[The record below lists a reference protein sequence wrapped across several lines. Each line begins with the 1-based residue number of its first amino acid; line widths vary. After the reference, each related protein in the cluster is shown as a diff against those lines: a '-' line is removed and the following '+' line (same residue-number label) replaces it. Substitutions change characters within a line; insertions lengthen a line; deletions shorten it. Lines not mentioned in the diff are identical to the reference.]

1 MRIDRRV
8 ALLLAVVALVFAL
21 GGCGWFGGKT
31 KEYETSREERPLEVP
46 PDLDA
51 PATSSALT
59 IPDTRPPAA
68 GISASAPSTSVPPGG
83 DVPPTPPAPVP
94 SSYTAGEDSTL
105 HVVDA
110 PDGAWKRVGF
120 ALERSGVA
128 AVTGRDETAGTY
140 TVMGQREVAAPTD
153 QGFFKKLFGGGKQ
166 GTTTE
171 AVTRV
176 VRIVAD
182 GEGSL
187 VSVEDE
193 SGNQSSDE
201 FSRRVIE
208 ALRQRLG

>member
-8 ALLLAVVALVFAL
+8 ALLLAVAAFAL

-68 GISASAPSTSVPPGG
+68 GISASAPGTSVPPSG

-105 HVVDA
+105 RVVDA

-128 AVTGRDETAGTY
+128 AVAGRDQTAGTY

-153 QGFFKKLFGGGKQ
+153 QGFFKKLFGGGKK

-187 VSVEDE
+187 ISVEDE

>member
-8 ALLLAVVALVFAL
+8 ALLLAVVALGFAL

-83 DVPPTPPAPVP
+83 DVPPTPPAPVA

-105 HVVDA
+105 RVVDA

-128 AVTGRDETAGTY
+128 AVAGGSSVMRCAPDSLTAARAPF
-140 TVMGQREVAAPTD
+140 TVLSNAASSMTPMPS
-153 QGFFKKLFGGGKQ
+153 
-166 GTTTE
+166 
-171 AVTRV
+171 
-176 VRIVAD
+176 AD
-182 GEGSL
+182 GQMSL
-187 VSVEDE
+187 FVSLTI
-193 SGNQSSDE
+193 QSSWLGPQPEPAAMVISDASSG
-201 FSRRVIE
+201 FS
-208 ALRQRLG
+208 AA